1 MKFFSKKKNADDFDL
16 IDESI
21 IVNEPKTAPENP
33 NVLTVEE
40 VLGKHIHKPGNAK
53 STGALDSL
61 KKRMLESA
69 GQAAETEVQKTAF
82 TPSDTK
88 KETEKHANDGK
99 KSESDK
105 TLLEKC
111 RPFILDEKGEDSS
124 KNIPPTYKLE
134 SVADILKKDKKDTID
149 DFNQKYDFEADYL
162 GRYVEKKL
170 AEEKS
175 PKAPPQKTEVK
186 PENAPKYKTISTD
199 SIPLSTIKNAQTN
212 VSFTISD
219 IDPIKADEKDD
230 TAPDTNATVTFT
242 PVTNFDNTQKIV
254 VSSKTQQ
261 IDLTGEIAAVE
272 DISSVSGRDVE
283 LEKSEFDDYV
293 PQNEIKSEIDAKR
306 FLRTFSVKKRNF
318 FLITAISALFTVL
331 IGIMEM
337 PFMAGAVLANTKS
350 TMIVCT
356 VFLGLTV
363 IANGDMLLSL
373 KDILKKRGD
382 ADISA
387 ALMSIFVM
395 CYAVVGIIKGEIVTD
410 LCLTSAIILTVRA
423 IGKFQKYSY
432 LLSNLKQIRLK
443 SQKKAVR
450 LLSDPTVTF
459 AMAKN
464 SIEGDTLIAAPQM
477 CDRIDDYLK
486 HSTYGTFLGG
496 RLPIITVISLLL
508 SAFTFFATY
517 KYFNSLFYGLFA
529 AAAVQCFSALPTLFL
544 IDSLPLYSASKK
556 LNRKGAMIA
565 GKAGAEHIELANA
578 VVLNSDDLFPEG
590 TVTLKSLKVLSEN
603 NMSDTILRAAS
614 LTKALSSPL
623 FPIFKK
629 IAGDEILNSLPVSDT
644 VKYEE
649 RMGISGWVDNQL
661 LFIGNRTIMEAHGIS
676 VPDIETDRKILRS
689 GYFPV
694 YVASNDTAVALLM
707 VQYIVDHDVSREL
720 RRLTQIG
727 VTVLVNN
734 SDPNLSNEMICD
746 YLGLYDDSVMV
757 MTTAGCNMYK
767 NITPKVDG
775 ISAPAAYRGRPITLA
790 KIINTANRIR
800 RSNTALTVIYIL
812 TAVLGIIMF
821 AYTSFTSSDALMDGL
836 TVLLYSLASTL
847 LSVLIYFIQKP

>member
-1 MKFFSKKKNADDFDL
+1 MKFFSKKRNDDDYAL
-16 IDESI
+16 IDESVI
-21 IVNEPKTAPENP
+21 INEPKASPENP

-40 VLGKHIHKPGNAK
+40 VLGRRIHKPENAK

-61 KKRMLESA
+61 KKRMMESVK
-69 GQAAETEVQKTAF
+69 QEAEAPIQKTAF
-82 TPSDTK
+82 PESNTK
-88 KETEKHANDGK
+88 KEAEKPADNSKKGDG
-99 KSESDK
+99 DK

-124 KNIPPTYKLE
+124 KSIPPAYKLE
-134 SVADILKKDKKDTID
+134 SVADILRKDKDDTID
-149 DFNQKYDFEADYL
+149 SFNQKYDFEADYL

-170 AEEKS
+170 AEGKAQKS
-175 PKAPPQKTEVK
+175 EPPKTEAK
-186 PENAPKYKTISTD
+186 PENKPKYKTISTD
-199 SIPLSTIKNAQTN
+199 SIPLNTIKNAQTN

-219 IDPIKADEKDD
+219 IDPIKVDEKEDIPP
-230 TAPDTNATVTFT
+230 TENATVTFT
-242 PVTNFDNTQKIV
+242 PVTNLDNTQRIV
-254 VSSKTQQ
+254 VSSKTQS
-261 IDLTGEIAAVE
+261 IDLTGEMSAVE
-272 DISSVSGRDVE
+272 DISSTSGKDIE
-283 LEKSEFDDYV
+283 LEKSEFDEFV
-293 PQNEIKSEIDAKR
+293 PKDEIKSENDAKR
-306 FLRTFSVKKRNF
+306 FLRAFSVKKRNF
-318 FLITAISALFTVL
+318 FLISAISVL
-331 IGIMEM
+331 LSVFLGIMEM
-337 PFMAGAVLANTKS
+337 PFMSGAVLANTKP
-350 TMIVCT
+350 TMIICT
-356 VFLGLTV
+356 VLLGLTV
-363 IANGDMLLSL
+363 IANGDMFLSL
-373 KDILKKRGD
+373 KDILRKRGG

-387 ALMSIFVM
+387 ALMSVFVM
-395 CYAVVGIIKGEIVTD
+395 CYAVIGIIKGEIITD
-410 LCLTSAIILTVRA
+410 LCLLSAIILTVRA

-432 LLSNLKQIRLK
+432 LLSNLKQISTK

-464 SIEGDTLIAAPQM
+464 SIEGDTLIAAPQL
-477 CDRIDDYLK
+477 CERVDDYLK
-486 HSTYGTFLGG
+486 YSTYGTFLGG
-496 RLPIITVISLLL
+496 KLPIITVISLLL
-508 SAFTFFATY
+508 SVLTFFTTY
-517 KYFNSLFYGLFA
+517 KYFNSLFYGFFA
-529 AAAVQCFSALPTLFL
+529 AAAVQCFSAAPTIFL
-544 IDSLPLYSASKK
+544 IDNLPLYSASKK

-565 GKAGAEHIELANA
+565 GKTGAEQLELANA

-590 TVTLKSLKVLSEN
+590 TVTLHSLKVLSEN

-649 RMGISGWVDNQL
+649 RMGISGWVDNRL
-661 LFIGNRTIMEAHGIS
+661 LFVGNRTIMEAHGIS

-707 VQYIVDHDVSREL
+707 VRYTAHPDVSREL
-720 RRLTQIG
+720 RHLTKIG

-746 YLGLYDDSVMV
+746 YLGLYEDAVMV
-757 MTTAGCNMYK
+757 MTTAGSNMYK
-767 NITPKVDG
+767 NITPKADTV
-775 ISAPAAYRGRPITLA
+775 SAPAAFRGKPITLA

-800 RSNTALTVIYIL
+800 HSNTALTVIYIL
-812 TAVLGIIMF
+812 SAVLGIIMF

-836 TVLLYSLASTL
+836 TVLLYSLGSTL
-847 LSVLIYFIQKP
+847 LSVLIYIIQKP